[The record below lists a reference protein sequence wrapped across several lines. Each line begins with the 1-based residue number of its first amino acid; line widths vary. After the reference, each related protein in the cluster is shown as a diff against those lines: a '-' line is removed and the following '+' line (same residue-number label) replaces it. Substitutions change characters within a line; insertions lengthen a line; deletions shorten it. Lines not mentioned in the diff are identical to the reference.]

1 MADRGVGEERKV
13 VTILFADVIGST
25 ALGEQLD
32 PERLHALLGV
42 YFSAMAKIIES
53 WGGTVEKYI
62 GDAVMAVFGVPVVHE
77 DDAERALRAA
87 LEMRQRL
94 AELNADFERQHQ
106 VTLGVR
112 IGVNTG
118 EVLTPA
124 GPAPDTGFVAGD
136 PVNTAQR
143 IEAAAEP
150 GEILVGERT
159 FGATQ
164 RAFRFGDPRMLE
176 LKGKADAVRA
186 YGVLEELAEATPR
199 GMRGLAAPMIGRD
212 REHVTLTG
220 LLDETVESGKPRL
233 VVIYGLA
240 GIGKSRL
247 TNEFIASARAADSG
261 IRVLRGRCLSAGHDI
276 TYWALG
282 EILRG
287 ACEIGLDETSDV
299 VKDRLRSGVARI
311 LEPLGLPAED
321 AQMTTA
327 ALATTV
333 GIRLDDTPEAGA
345 GPASAEDLA
354 RAWPRFATAYAAAG
368 PAIWV
373 IEDLHWAGE
382 PAVEM
387 LAQIARRTDGPL
399 LIVATARPEFAD
411 QHPGFGPGGQDA
423 VAISLRPLTDNQ
435 SNDLVDRLLAVAELP
450 EALRTEIVAT
460 ARPEFA
466 DLHPGFGPGG
476 QDAVA
481 ISLRPLTDTQSNDL
495 VDRLLE
501 VAELPEALRTEIIA
515 KADGNPFF
523 VEEILQPL
531 IDEGALE
538 RDGERWRATQSIGE
552 VKIPDSV
559 QALLAARIDAL
570 QPEERRVLQ
579 EAAVVGRTFW
589 AAAVEGAVGSTGLGE
604 SLAGLERKG
613 LILVRPT
620 TTLAGQTEYLFKHAL
635 TRDVAYGTLPKARR
649 ARAHAAAAEWVAEL
663 ASDRSDEFAE
673 LIASHY
679 WAAIRGDGAD
689 LAWMD
694 DAEGREAV
702 RRRALAALLAAGRAA
717 RHRFAVDR
725 AVELHEQA
733 LELAT
738 SDGER
743 LDAFEQIARDHETAF
758 HGDAMLVASMSALEI
773 ARKDPSARDRVAV
786 LARHAAGMAAHRGGA
801 FVTEP
806 DFDAMQ
812 DLVREGLEA
821 ATDDRERA
829 WLLAADAAM
838 IRNRRRVVDE
848 ISEPMQP
855 RLDAAHEAERIA
867 ERLGDPNL
875 MTVIAD
881 TLSDLYLMEDDPEG
895 ALAALEPSLPML
907 ERIERPAARAQWYHS
922 LSMKLLW
929 LTGDPAR
936 AEKLS
941 TQAYE
946 LGRRLSAHD
955 QGHGTYSLMLT
966 SYWLGDWD
974 RVEAL
979 LAEHLTNPEL
989 GHGVRCIAVQS
1000 GPSLG
1005 SMVLAHRGDPGRAL
1019 DALRHS
1025 KAFEDRPGPVEGQ
1038 IAEALVTAGAKEE
1051 GEALA
1056 GDVLNRALGWRWHDA
1071 ARAMISALVDRGDW
1085 EQLEAL
1091 MRKVALLRHAD
1102 PQLNALADR
1111 ASGQALAAAGDM
1123 PGARESLSRAL
1134 AAFQSFPHVFEVART
1149 QEALALVSDEA
1160 DRERLL
1166 QEAIATYRT
1175 LGATPHRERAE
1186 GLRAHRPG

>member
-1 MADRGVGEERKV
+1 MADRGVGEERKI

-25 ALGEQLD
+25 GLGEQLD
-32 PERLHALLGV
+32 PERLRALLGV
-42 YFSAMAKIIES
+42 YFAAMAKIIES

-62 GDAVMAVFGVPVVHE
+62 GDAVMAVFGIPVVHE

-87 LEMRQRL
+87 LEMRERL
-94 AELNADFERQHQ
+94 GELNADFERQHQ

-118 EVLTPA
+118 EVFTPGGA
-124 GPAPDTGFVAGD
+124 APDTGFVAGD

-164 RAFRFGDPRMLE
+164 RAFRFGEPRMLE
-176 LKGKADAVRA
+176 LKGKADAVRV
-186 YGVLEELAEATPR
+186 YGLVEKLAEATPR
-199 GMRGLAAPMIGRD
+199 GMRGLSAPMIGRD

-220 LLDETVESGKPRL
+220 LLDETIESGKPRL

-247 TNEFIASARAADSG
+247 TNEFIASAQAASPE
-261 IRVLRGRCLSAGHDI
+261 IRVLRGRCLSAGHGI

-287 ACEIGLDETSDV
+287 ACQIGLDETREV
-299 VKDRLRSGVARI
+299 AREKLRTGVATI
-311 LEPLGLPAED
+311 LEPLGLPPED

-333 GIRLDDTPEAGA
+333 GIRLDDAPEEAA
-345 GPASAEDLA
+345 GPGSAEDLA

-368 PAIWV
+368 PAVWV
-373 IEDLHWAGE
+373 IEDLHWSGE

-423 VAISLRPLTDNQ
+423 VAISLRPLNDSQ

-450 EALRTEIVAT
+450 DGLRAEIV
-460 ARPEFA
+460 
-466 DLHPGFGPGG
+466 
-476 QDAVA
+476 
-481 ISLRPLTDTQSNDL
+481 
-495 VDRLLE
+495 
-501 VAELPEALRTEIIA
+501 A

-523 VEEILQPL
+523 VEEILQRL

-579 EAAVVGRTFW
+579 EAAVVGRSFW
-589 AAAVEGAVGSTGLGE
+589 AAAVEAVGGTDLE
-604 SLAGLERKG
+604 PSLAALERKG

-620 TTLAGQTEYLFKHAL
+620 TTLAGQTEFLFKHAL

-649 ARAHAAAAEWVAEL
+649 ARAHGAVADWIAEL

-689 LAWMD
+689 LAWID
-694 DAEGREAV
+694 DADGREAV

-738 SDGER
+738 DDAER
-743 LDAFEQIARDHETAF
+743 LDAFEQMARDHETAF

-812 DLVREGLEA
+812 ELIREGLEA
-821 ATDDRERA
+821 VTDERERA

-838 IRNRRRVVDE
+838 IRNRRRVVE
-848 ISEPMQP
+848 EVSEPMQP
-855 RLDAAHEAERIA
+855 RLDAAHEAGRIA

-875 MTVIAD
+875 MTVVAD
-881 TLSDLYLMEDDPEG
+881 TLSDLYLMEGDIEG
-895 ALAALEPSLPML
+895 ALAALEPSLPMI
-907 ERIERPAARAQWYHS
+907 EKIERPAARAQWYHS

-929 LTGDPAR
+929 LTGDSAR
-936 AEKLS
+936 A
-941 TQAYE
+941 
-946 LGRRLSAHD
+946 
-955 QGHGTYSLMLT
+955 GH
-966 SYWLGDWD
+966 
-974 RVEAL
+974 VA
-979 LAEHLTNPEL
+979 
-989 GHGVRCIAVQS
+989 
-1000 GPSLG
+1000 G
-1005 SMVLAHRGDPGRAL
+1005 S
-1019 DALRHS
+1019 S
-1025 KAFEDRPGPVEGQ
+1025 
-1038 IAEALVTAGAKEE
+1038 
-1051 GEALA
+1051 
-1056 GDVLNRALGWRWHDA
+1056 
-1071 ARAMISALVDRGDW
+1071 
-1085 EQLEAL
+1085 
-1091 MRKVALLRHAD
+1091 
-1102 PQLNALADR
+1102 
-1111 ASGQALAAAGDM
+1111 
-1123 PGARESLSRAL
+1123 
-1134 AAFQSFPHVFEVART
+1134 
-1149 QEALALVSDEA
+1149 
-1160 DRERLL
+1160 
-1166 QEAIATYRT
+1166 
-1175 LGATPHRERAE
+1175 
-1186 GLRAHRPG
+1186 

>member
-1 MADRGVGEERKV
+1 MADRSVGEERKV

-25 ALGEQLD
+25 GLGEQLD
-32 PERLHALLGV
+32 PERLRALLGV
-42 YFSAMAKIIES
+42 YFAAMASIIES

-124 GPAPDTGFVAGD
+124 GASPDTGFVAGD

-159 FGATQ
+159 FGAAQ
-164 RAFRFGDPRMLE
+164 RAFRFGEPRMLE
-176 LKGKADAVRA
+176 LKGKADAVRT
-186 YGVLEELAEATPR
+186 YGLVEELQEATPR
-199 GMRGLAAPMIGRD
+199 GMRGLTAPMIGRD

-220 LLDETVESGKPRL
+220 LLEETIESGKPRL

-247 TNEFIASARAADSG
+247 TNEFVSSARASDSG
-261 IRVLRGRCLSAGHDI
+261 IRVLRGRCLSTGHGI

-287 ACEIGLDETSDV
+287 ACEIGLDETSEV
-299 VKDRLRSGVARI
+299 VKERLLSGVARI
-311 LEPLGLPAED
+311 LEPLGLPPED
-321 AQMTTA
+321 AQMTIA

-333 GIRLDDTPEAGA
+333 GIRLDDTPEEAA
-345 GPASAEDLA
+345 GPASVEDLA

-423 VAISLRPLTDNQ
+423 VAISLRPLTDSQ

-450 EALRTEIVAT
+450 AALR
-460 ARPEFA
+460 
-466 DLHPGFGPGG
+466 
-476 QDAVA
+476 
-481 ISLRPLTDTQSNDL
+481 S
-495 VDRLLE
+495 
-501 VAELPEALRTEIIA
+501 EIIA

-523 VEEILQPL
+523 VEEILQRL

-538 RDGERWRATQSIGE
+538 RDGERWRATQTIGE

-570 QPEERRVLQ
+570 QAEERRVLQ
-579 EAAVVGRTFW
+579 EAAVVGRIFW
-589 AAAVEGAVGSTGLGE
+589 AAALEGAVGGTDLES
-604 SLAGLERKG
+604 SLAALERKG

-649 ARAHAAAAEWVAEL
+649 ARAHAAVADWIAKL
-663 ASDRSDEFAE
+663 VSDRTDEFAE
-673 LIASHY
+673 LIAYHY

-694 DAEGREAV
+694 DAEGRETL
-702 RRRALAALLAAGRAA
+702 RRRALDALLTAGRAA

-738 SDGER
+738 SDAER
-743 LDAFEQIARDHETAF
+743 LDALEQVSRDHETAF
-758 HGDAMLVASMSALEI
+758 HGDAMLDASMAALEI
-773 ARKDPSARDRVAV
+773 ARRDPAAGNRVAV

-801 FVTEP
+801 FVKEP
-806 DFDAMQ
+806 DFDVMQ
-812 DLVREGLEA
+812 GLIVEGLEA
-821 ATDDRERA
+821 GTDERERA

-855 RLDAAHEAERIA
+855 RLDAAHEAEQIA
-867 ERLGDPNL
+867 ERLNDPDL
-875 MTVIAD
+875 MVVVAD
-881 TLSDLYLMEDDPEG
+881 TLSDLYLMEDNPEG
-895 ALAALEPSLPML
+895 ALAALEPALPML
-907 ERIERPAARAQWYHS
+907 EKIERPASRAQWYHS

-936 AEKLS
+936 AEKLT

-955 QGHGTYSLMLT
+955 QGHGTYTLMLT

-974 RVEAL
+974 RVETL

-989 GHGVRCIAVQS
+989 GHGVRCVAVQS

-1005 SMVLAHRGDPGRAL
+1005 AMVIAHRGDPGRAL
-1019 DALRHS
+1019 DAARHS
-1025 KAFEDRPGPVEGQ
+1025 KAWEDRPGPVEGQ
-1038 IAEALVTAGAKEE
+1038 LAEALVTAGAREE

-1071 ARAMISALVDRGDW
+1071 ARAMIAALVERRAWD
-1085 EQLEAL
+1085 ELP
-1091 MRKVALLRHAD
+1091 ALLDRIAPIRHAD
-1102 PQLNALADR
+1102 PLLNAVAER
-1111 ASGQALAAAGDM
+1111 AMGQALAASGNRS
-1123 PGARESLSRAL
+1123 GAEESLTRAL
-1134 AAFQSFPHVFEVART
+1134 AAFQGFPHVFETART
-1149 QEALALVSDEA
+1149 QEALALVSDEP
-1160 DRERLL
+1160 DRKRLL
-1166 QEAIATYRT
+1166 GEAIATYRT
-1175 LGATPHRERAE
+1175 LGATPHLERAE
-1186 GLRAHRPG
+1186 AVLRAD

>member
-32 PERLHALLGV
+32 PERLRALLGV
-42 YFSAMAKIIES
+42 YFSAMASLIES

-62 GDAVMAVFGVPVVHE
+62 GDAVMAVFGIPVVHE

-87 LEMRQRL
+87 VEMRHRL
-94 AELNADFERQHQ
+94 DELNADFERQHQ

-118 EVLTPA
+118 EVIAPG
-124 GPAPDTGFVAGD
+124 GPAPDQGFVAGD

-143 IEAAAEP
+143 LEAAADP

-164 RAFRFGDPRMLE
+164 RAFRFGEPRMLE

-186 YGVLEELAEATPR
+186 HGLIEVLPEATPR
-199 GMRGLAAPMIGRD
+199 GMRGLSAPMIGRD
-212 REHVTLTG
+212 RELVTLTG
-220 LLDETVESGKPRL
+220 LLDETIESGKPRL

-247 TNEFIASARAADSG
+247 TNEFVSSARAVESRV
-261 IRVLRGRCLSAGHDI
+261 RVLRGRCLAAGHGI

-287 ACEIGLDETSDV
+287 ACEIGLDEPNEV
-299 VKDRLRSGVARI
+299 VRERLRTGVAEI
-311 LEPLGLPAED
+311 LGPLGLPPED
-321 AQMTTA
+321 AQMTIA

-333 GIRLDDTPEAGA
+333 GIRLDDTAETAA
-345 GPASAEDLA
+345 GPASVEDLA
-354 RAWPRFATAYAAAG
+354 RAWPRFATAYVAAG

-387 LAQIARRTDGPL
+387 LTQIARRTDGPL

-411 QHPGFGPGGQDA
+411 QHPA
-423 VAISLRPLTDNQ
+423 
-435 SNDLVDRLLAVAELP
+435 
-450 EALRTEIVAT
+450 
-460 ARPEFA
+460 
-466 DLHPGFGPGG
+466 FGPGG

-501 VAELPEALRTEIIA
+501 VAELPEPLRTEIIA

-523 VEEILQPL
+523 VEEILQRL

-538 RDGERWRATQSIGE
+538 REGDQWRATQTIGG

-570 QPEERRVLQ
+570 LPAERRVLQ
-579 EAAVVGRTFW
+579 EAAVVGRIFW
-589 AAAVEGAVGSTGLGE
+589 AAALEGAVGPTDLE
-604 SLAGLERKG
+604 SSLSALERKG

-649 ARAHAAAAEWVAEL
+649 ARAHAAVADWITDL
-663 ASDRSDEFAE
+663 ASDRTEEFAE
-673 LIASHY
+673 LVAYHY
-679 WAAIRGDGAD
+679 WTGIRGDGAD

-694 DAEGREAV
+694 DADGREAL
-702 RRRALAALLAAGRAA
+702 RRRTLAALLAAGRAA

-725 AVELHEQA
+725 AVELHEQV

-738 SDGER
+738 GDAER
-743 LDAFEQIARDHETAF
+743 LDALEQIGRDHETAF
-758 HGDAMLVASMSALEI
+758 HGDAMMVAFMAALDI
-773 ARKDPSARDRVAV
+773 ARKDPTARARVAV

-801 FVTEP
+801 FVHEP
-806 DFDAMQ
+806 DFDVIQ
-812 DLVREGLEA
+812 GLIREGLAA
-821 ATDDRERA
+821 ATDERERA
-829 WLLAADAAM
+829 WLLAADGAM
-838 IRNRRRVVDE
+838 IRNLRRMADE
-848 ISEPMQP
+848 VSEPMQP
-855 RLDAAHEAERIA
+855 RLDAVGEAGRIA

-875 MTVIAD
+875 MTLAAD
-881 TLSDLYLMEDDPEG
+881 TLSDLYVMEDDPQR

-907 ERIERPAARAQWYHS
+907 EKIERPASRAQWNHS
-922 LSMKLLW
+922 LSLKLLS

-936 AEKLS
+936 AQDLA

-955 QGHGTYSLMLT
+955 RGHGTYGLMQT
-966 SYWLGDWD
+966 SYWLGNWD
-974 RVEAL
+974 RVETL
-979 LAEHLTNPEL
+979 LTEHLTNPEL
-989 GHGVRCIAVQS
+989 DAGVRCISVQS
-1000 GPSLG
+1000 GPSVG
-1005 SMVLAHRGDPGRAL
+1005 AMVIAHRGDAQGAL
-1019 DALRHS
+1019 AAARHS

-1038 IAEALVTAGAKEE
+1038 LAEALVAAGALEE

-1056 GDVLNRALGWRWHDA
+1056 RGVLERALSWRWHDA
-1071 ARAMISALVDRGDW
+1071 ARAMIAALVQRGAWD
-1085 EQLEAL
+1085 EIPAF
-1091 MRKVALLRHAD
+1091 MGTIAAIRHAD
-1102 PQLNALADR
+1102 PLLNALAER
-1111 ASGQALAAAGDM
+1111 ATGQALAARGDRS
-1123 PGARESLSRAL
+1123 GARESLAL
-1134 AAFQSFPHVFEVART
+1134 ALADFLRFPHVFEAART
-1149 QEALALVSDEA
+1149 QEALAGVSSGAERAALLEA
-1160 DRERLL
+1160 
-1166 QEAIATYRT
+1166 AVATYRS
-1175 LGATPHRERAE
+1175 LGAAPHLARAE
-1186 GLRAHRPG
+1186 AVPGGN

>member
-1 MADRGVGEERKV
+1 MADRGVGDERKV

-32 PERLHALLGV
+32 PERLRALLGV
-42 YFSAMAKIIES
+42 YFTAMASIIES

-62 GDAVMAVFGVPVVHE
+62 GDAVMAVFGIPVIHE

-94 AELNADFERQHQ
+94 GELNADFERQHR

-118 EVLTPA
+118 EVIAPG
-124 GPAPDTGFVAGD
+124 GPTPDTGFVAGD
-136 PVNTAQR
+136 AVNTAQR
-143 IEAAAEP
+143 LEAAADP

-159 FGATQ
+159 FGSAH
-164 RAFRFGDPRMLE
+164 RAFRFGEPRMLE
-176 LKGKADAVRA
+176 LKGKADAVPA
-186 YGVLEELAEATPR
+186 YGLIEELPEATPR
-199 GMRGLAAPMIGRD
+199 GMRDLTAPMIGRD
-212 REHVTLTG
+212 REQVTLAG
-220 LLDETVESGKPRL
+220 LLDETIETGKPRL

-247 TNEFIASARAADSG
+247 TNEFVASARASNAQ
-261 IRVLRGRCLSAGHDI
+261 IRVLRGRCLSAGHGL

-299 VKDRLRSGVARI
+299 VKERLLSGVAAI
-311 LEPLGLPAED
+311 LEPLALAPED

-333 GIRLDDTPEAGA
+333 GIRLDDTPEEAA
-345 GPASAEDLA
+345 GPASVEDLA
-354 RAWPRFATAYAAAG
+354 RAWPRFATAYAATG

-373 IEDLHWAGE
+373 IEDLHWASE

-387 LAQIARRTDGPL
+387 LSQIARRTDGPL

-435 SNDLVDRLLAVAELP
+435 S
-450 EALRTEIVAT
+450 
-460 ARPEFA
+460 
-466 DLHPGFGPGG
+466 
-476 QDAVA
+476 
-481 ISLRPLTDTQSNDL
+481 SDL

-501 VAELPEALRTEIIA
+501 VAELPEALRTEIVA

-523 VEEILQPL
+523 VEEILQRL

-538 RDGERWRATQSIGE
+538 RDGERWRATGSIGE

-589 AAAVEGAVGSTGLGE
+589 AAALEGAVGATGLDA
-604 SLAGLERKG
+604 SLGGLERKG

-649 ARAHAAAAEWVAEL
+649 AHAHAAVAEWIEEL
-663 ASDRSDEFAE
+663 ASDRTDEFAD
-673 LIASHY
+673 LVAYHY
-679 WAAIRGDGAD
+679 WAAILGDGAD

-694 DAEGREAV
+694 DPEGREAL
-702 RRRALAALLAAGRAA
+702 RRRAFAALLVAGRAA
-717 RHRFAVDR
+717 RHRFAVDF
-725 AVELHEQA
+725 AVELHQNA
-733 LELAT
+733 LKLAT
-738 SDGER
+738 SDPER
-743 LDAFEQIARDHETAF
+743 LDALDQIARDHETAF
-758 HGDAMLVASMSALEI
+758 HGDEMLEASMSALEV
-773 ARKDPSARDRVAV
+773 ARKDPAARNRVAV
-786 LARHAAGMAAHRGGA
+786 LARHAAGMVAHRGGA
-801 FVTEP
+801 FVNEP
-806 DFDAMQ
+806 DSDAIQ
-812 DLVREGLEA
+812 ALIREGLEA
-821 ATDDRERA
+821 ATDERERA
-829 WLLAADAAM
+829 WLLVADAAL
-838 IRNRRRVVDE
+838 IRNQRRYVNEVA
-848 ISEPMQP
+848 EPIEP
-855 RLDAAHEAERIA
+855 RLAAVHEAERIA

-875 MTVIAD
+875 MTVVAD
-881 TLSDLYLMEDDPEG
+881 TISDLYLMEGDAKR
-895 ALAALEPSLPML
+895 ALAALEPSLPMIQK
-907 ERIERPAARAQWYHS
+907 IERPASRAQWYHS
-922 LSMKLLW
+922 LSDKLLW

-936 AEKLS
+936 AQKLS

-946 LGRRLSAHD
+946 LGQRLSAHD

-989 GHGVRCIAVQS
+989 QHAVRCVAVQA

-1005 SMVLAHRGDPGRAL
+1005 SMVVAHRGDPERAL
-1019 DALRHS
+1019 DAARHS
-1025 KAFEDRPGPVEGQ
+1025 EAWEERPGPVEGQ
-1038 IAEALVTAGAKEE
+1038 LAEALVAAGALDE
-1051 GEALA
+1051 GRALA
-1056 GDVLNRALGWRWHDA
+1056 EDVLNRALSWRWHDA
-1071 ARAMISALVDRGDW
+1071 ARALIAALVERGAWD
-1085 EQLEAL
+1085 ELPAL
-1091 MRKVALLRHAD
+1091 MATIAPIRGAD
-1102 PQLNALADR
+1102 PLLNALAER
-1111 ASGQALAAAGDM
+1111 AEGQALAARGDTS
-1123 PGARESLSRAL
+1123 GARQALSRAL
-1134 AAFQSFPHVFEVART
+1134 SAFQGFPHVFEAART
-1149 QEALALVSDEA
+1149 QEALAQVSETPE
-1160 DRERLL
+1160 RERLL
-1166 QEAIATYRT
+1166 QEAVATYRS
-1175 LGATPHRERAE
+1175 LGAAPHVERAE
-1186 GLRAHRPG
+1186 GLLQGLTTHR

>member
-1 MADRGVGEERKV
+1 MADTGVGEERKV

-25 ALGEQLD
+25 GLGEQLD
-32 PERLHALLGV
+32 PERLRALLGV
-42 YFSAMAKIIES
+42 YFAAMAKIIES
-53 WGGTVEKYI
+53 WGGSVEKFI

-87 LEMRQRL
+87 LEMRHRL

-118 EVLTPA
+118 EVITPA
-124 GPAPDTGFVAGD
+124 GATPDTGFVAGD

-164 RAFRFGDPRMLE
+164 RAFRFTEPRMLE
-176 LKGKADAVRA
+176 LKGKADAVPA
-186 YGVLEELAEATPR
+186 YGLIEELQEATPR
-199 GMRGLAAPMIGRD
+199 GMRGLTAPMIGRD
-212 REHVTLTG
+212 REQVTLTG
-220 LLDETVESGKPRL
+220 LLEETIESGKPRL

-247 TNEFIASARAADSG
+247 TNEFVSSAAGADPA
-261 IRVLRGRCLSAGHDI
+261 IRVLRGRNLSAGQGL

-287 ACEIGLDETSDV
+287 ACGIGLDETSDV
-299 VKDRLRSGVARI
+299 VKERVLNGVASI
-311 LEPLGLPAED
+311 LEPLGLPPED

-333 GIRLDDTPEAGA
+333 GIRLDDTPEGA
-345 GPASAEDLA
+345 AAPASIEDLA

-373 IEDLHWAGE
+373 IEDLHWASE

-387 LAQIARRTDGPL
+387 LTQIARRTEGPL
-399 LIVATARPEFAD
+399 LIVATARPEFAEG
-411 QHPGFGPGGQDA
+411 HLGFGPGGQDA

-450 EALRTEIVAT
+450 EALRTEIVA
-460 ARPEFA
+460 
-466 DLHPGFGPGG
+466 
-476 QDAVA
+476 
-481 ISLRPLTDTQSNDL
+481 
-495 VDRLLE
+495 
-501 VAELPEALRTEIIA
+501 

-523 VEEILQPL
+523 VEEILQRL

-538 RDGERWRATQSIGE
+538 RDGERWRTTGSIGE

-559 QALLAARIDAL
+559 QSLLAARIDAL

-589 AAAVEGAVGSTGLGE
+589 TAALEGAVGTAGLGS
-604 SLAGLERKG
+604 SLTGLERKG

-649 ARAHAAAAEWVAEL
+649 ARAHAAVAEWIEAL
-663 ASDRSDEFAE
+663 ASDRTDEFAD
-673 LIASHY
+673 LVAYHY
-679 WAAIRGDGAD
+679 RAAISGDGAD

-694 DAEGREAV
+694 DPEGREAL
-702 RRRALAALLAAGRAA
+702 RRRAFNALLVAGRAA
-717 RHRFAVDR
+717 RHRFAIDS
-725 AVELHEQA
+725 AVELHENA
-733 LELAT
+733 LKLAT
-738 SDGER
+738 SDPER
-743 LDAFEQIARDHETAF
+743 LDALEQIARDQETGF
-758 HGDAMLVASMSALEI
+758 HGDEMLEASMAALEI
-773 ARKDPSARDRVAV
+773 ARKDPATRNRVAV

-801 FVTEP
+801 FVKEP
-806 DFDAMQ
+806 EWDVMQ
-812 DLVREGLEA
+812 GLIREGLEA

-829 WLLAADAAM
+829 WLLTADAAL
-838 IRNRRRVVDE
+838 IRNRRRLVEEVA
-848 ISEPMQP
+848 EPMQP
-855 RLDAAHEAERIA
+855 RLEAAQQAQQIA

-875 MTVIAD
+875 MTVVAD
-881 TLSDLYLMEDDPEG
+881 TLSDLYLMEGDAQP
-895 ALAALEPSLPML
+895 ALAALEPSLSMI
-907 ERIERPAARAQWYHS
+907 EKIERPAARAQWYHS

-929 LTGDPAR
+929 LTGDPVR
-936 AEKLS
+936 AEVLS

-946 LGRRLSAHD
+946 IGRRLSAHD

-989 GHGVRCIAVQS
+989 EHGVRCIAVQS

-1005 SMVLAHRGDPGRAL
+1005 SMVLAHRGDSERAV
-1019 DALRHS
+1019 AAARRS
-1025 KAFEDRPGPVEGQ
+1025 QAFEDRPGPVEGQ
-1038 IAEALVTAGAKEE
+1038 IAEALVAAGAVDEGEAMARDVLDKALSWRWHEATRAMITALVARGAWDELRALLARIAPIQGPDPMLNAYAERAE

-1056 GDVLNRALGWRWHDA
+1056 ASGDTSG
-1071 ARAMISALVDRGDW
+1071 ARASM
-1085 EQLEAL
+1085 Q
-1091 MRKVALLRHAD
+1091 
-1102 PQLNALADR
+1102 
-1111 ASGQALAAAGDM
+1111 
-1123 PGARESLSRAL
+1123 RAL
-1134 AAFQSFPHVFEVART
+1134 AAFASFPHVFEAART
-1149 QEALALVSDEA
+1149 QEALAVVSDEPE
-1160 DRERLL
+1160 RNRLL
-1166 QEAIATYRT
+1166 EAAIATYRS
-1175 LGATPHRERAE
+1175 LRASPHLARAE
-1186 GLRAHRPG
+1186 ALLRTA

>member
-1 MADRGVGEERKV
+1 MADTGVGEERKV

-25 ALGEQLD
+25 GLGEQLD
-32 PERLHALLGV
+32 PERLRALLGV
-42 YFSAMAKIIES
+42 YFAAMASIIES

-124 GPAPDTGFVAGD
+124 GTAPDTGFVAGD

-164 RAFRFGDPRMLE
+164 RAFRFGEPRMLE
-176 LKGKADAVRA
+176 LKGKANAVRA
-186 YGVLEELAEATPR
+186 YGLLDELQEAAPR
-199 GMRGLAAPMIGRD
+199 GMRGLTAPMIGRD
-212 REHVTLTG
+212 REHLTLTG
-220 LLDETVESGKPRL
+220 LLEETMESGRPRL

-247 TNEFIASARAADSG
+247 TTEFISSARAADSA
-261 IRVLRGRCLSAGHDI
+261 IRVLRGRCPSAGHSL

-287 ACEIGLDETSDV
+287 ACDIGLDETSDV
-299 VKDRLRSGVARI
+299 VKDRLLSGVVGI
-311 LEPLGLPAED
+311 LEPLGLSPED

-333 GIRLDDTPEAGA
+333 GIRLDDTPEVAA
-345 GPASAEDLA
+345 GPASIEDLA

-373 IEDLHWAGE
+373 IEDLHWASE

-387 LAQIARRTDGPL
+387 LTQIARRTDGPL

-411 QHPGFGPGGQDA
+411 RHPGFGPGGQDA

-450 EALRTEIVAT
+450 EALRTEIVA
-460 ARPEFA
+460 
-466 DLHPGFGPGG
+466 
-476 QDAVA
+476 
-481 ISLRPLTDTQSNDL
+481 
-495 VDRLLE
+495 
-501 VAELPEALRTEIIA
+501 

-523 VEEILQPL
+523 VEEILQRL

-538 RDGERWRATQSIGE
+538 RDGERWRATRSIGE

-559 QALLAARIDAL
+559 QSLLAARIDAL

-589 AAAVEGAVGSTGLGE
+589 AAALEGAGGSA
-604 SLAGLERKG
+604 SLASSLEGLERRG

-649 ARAHAAAAEWVAEL
+649 ARAHAAVAEWIEAL
-663 ASDRSDEFAE
+663 AGDRTDEFAD
-673 LIASHY
+673 LVAYHY
-679 WAAIRGDGAD
+679 WAAVLGDGAD

-694 DAEGREAV
+694 DADGREAL
-702 RRRALAALLAAGRAA
+702 RRRTVAALLVAGRAA

-738 SDGER
+738 SDAER
-743 LDAFEQIARDHETAF
+743 LDGLEQLARDHEMAF
-758 HGDAMLVASMSALEI
+758 HGDAMLEASMSALEI
-773 ARKDPSARDRVAV
+773 ARKDPAARDRIAV

-801 FVTEP
+801 FVKEP
-806 DFDAMQ
+806 DFDVIQ
-812 DLVREGLEA
+812 GLISEGLEA
-821 ATDDRERA
+821 ATDDRDRA
-829 WLLAADAAM
+829 WLLVANAAM
-838 IRNRRRVVDE
+838 IRNWRWVVVDV
-848 ISEPMQP
+848 SEPIQP

-867 ERLGDPNL
+867 EELGDPNL
-875 MTVIAD
+875 MTVVAD
-881 TLSDLYLMEDDPEG
+881 TISDLYLMEGDAER
-895 ALAALEPSLPML
+895 ALAALEPALPMI

-936 AEKLS
+936 AEKLA
-941 TQAYE
+941 TRAHE

-955 QGHGTYSLMLT
+955 QGHGTYTLMLT

-979 LAEHLTNPEL
+979 LAEHLINPEL

-1005 SMVLAHRGDPGRAL
+1005 AMVVAHRGDPERAL
-1019 DALRHS
+1019 DAARHS
-1025 KAFEDRPGPVEGQ
+1025 KAWEDRPGPVEGQ
-1038 IAEALVTAGAKEE
+1038 LAEALVTAGALQE
-1051 GEALA
+1051 GQALA
-1056 GDVLNRALGWRWHDA
+1056 GDVLDRALSWRWHDA
-1071 ARAMISALVDRGDW
+1071 ARALIAALVEREAWD
-1085 EQLEAL
+1085 EVPAL
-1091 MRKVALLRHAD
+1091 MDRIAPIRGAD
-1102 PQLNALADR
+1102 PLLNALAER
-1111 ASGQALAAAGDM
+1111 AEGQALAAGRDRS
-1123 PGARESLSRAL
+1123 GAKDSLSRAL
-1134 AAFQSFPHVFEVART
+1134 ASFQGFPHVFEAART
-1149 QEALALVSDEA
+1149 QEALALVSDEPE
-1160 DRERLL
+1160 RNRLL
-1166 QEAIATYRT
+1166 ENAIATYRL
-1175 LGATPHRERAE
+1175 LGAAPHVARAE
-1186 GLRAHRPG
+1186 ALLRTN

>member
-1 MADRGVGEERKV
+1 MADRSVGEERKV

-32 PERLHALLGV
+32 PERLRALLGV
-42 YFSAMAKIIES
+42 YFAAMASIIES

-62 GDAVMAVFGVPVVHE
+62 GDAVMAVFGIPVIHE

-94 AELNADFERQHQ
+94 EELNADFARQHQ

-118 EVLTPA
+118 EVMAPG
-124 GPAPDTGFVAGD
+124 GPAPDQGFVAGD

-143 IEAAAEP
+143 LEAAADP

-159 FGATQ
+159 FNATQ
-164 RAFRFGDPRMLE
+164 RAFRFGEPKMLE

-186 YGVLEELAEATPR
+186 HGLMEAMPEATPR
-199 GMRGLAAPMIGRD
+199 GMRGLSAPMIGRD

-220 LLDETVESGKPRL
+220 LLDETIESGKPRL

-247 TNEFIASARAADSG
+247 TNEFISSARASSSE
-261 IRVLRGRCLSAGHDI
+261 IRVLRGRCLAAGHGI

-287 ACEIGLDETSDV
+287 ACQIGLDEPSEV
-299 VKDRLRSGVARI
+299 AREKLRTGVAEI
-311 LEPLGLPAED
+311 LEPLGLPPED
-321 AQMTTA
+321 AQMTIA

-333 GIRLDDTPEAGA
+333 GIRLDDTPGEAGP
-345 GPASAEDLA
+345 GSAEDLA

-387 LAQIARRTDGPL
+387 LAQITRRTDGPL

-411 QHPGFGPGGQDA
+411 QHPGFGPAGQEA
-423 VAISLRPLTDNQ
+423 VSISLRPLTDNQ
-435 SNDLVDRLLAVAELP
+435 SNDLVDRLL
-450 EALRTEIVAT
+450 
-460 ARPEFA
+460 
-466 DLHPGFGPGG
+466 
-476 QDAVA
+476 
-481 ISLRPLTDTQSNDL
+481 
-495 VDRLLE
+495 E
-501 VAELPEALRTEIIA
+501 VALLPEALRTEIIG

-523 VEEILQPL
+523 VEEILQRL

-589 AAAVEGAVGSTGLGE
+589 AAAVEGAVGATDLE
-604 SLAGLERKG
+604 SSLSSLERRG

-635 TRDVAYGTLPKARR
+635 TRDVAYATLPKARR
-649 ARAHAAAAEWVAEL
+649 ARAHAAVAEWIAEL
-663 ASDRSDEFAE
+663 ASDRTDEFAE
-673 LIASHY
+673 LIASHH

-694 DAEGREAV
+694 DADGQEAA

-717 RHRFAVDR
+717 RHRFAIDR

-733 LELAT
+733 LELGT
-738 SDGER
+738 SDPER
-743 LDAFEQIARDHETAF
+743 LDALEQIGRDHETAF
-758 HGDAMLVASMSALEI
+758 HGDAMFVAFMAALDI
-773 ARKDPSARDRVAV
+773 ARKDPTARDRVV
-786 LARHAAGMAAHRGGA
+786 FLARHAAAMAAHRGGA
-801 FVTEP
+801 FIKEP
-806 DFDAMQ
+806 DVDVVEG
-812 DLVREGLEA
+812 LIREGLAA
-821 ATDDRERA
+821 ATDERERA
-829 WLLAADAAM
+829 WLLAANAAM
-838 IRNRRRVVDE
+838 IRNLRRVVDDVR
-848 ISEPMQP
+848 EPMQP
-855 RLDAAHEAERIA
+855 RLDAAQEAARIA

-875 MTVIAD
+875 MTEVAD
-881 TLSDLYLMEDDPEG
+881 TLSELYLMEDDPKR
-895 ALAALEPSLPML
+895 ALAALEPALPML
-907 ERIERPAARAQWYHS
+907 EKIERPASRAQSYHS
-922 LSMKLLW
+922 LSVKLLW

-936 AEKLS
+936 AEGLA

-966 SYWLGDWD
+966 SYWLGNWD
-974 RVEAL
+974 RVEEL
-979 LAEHLTNPEL
+979 LAEHLANPEL
-989 GHGVRCIAVQS
+989 EHGVRCAAVQS
-1000 GPSLG
+1000 GPALG
-1005 SMVLAHRGDPGRAL
+1005 AMVIAHRGDPERAL
-1019 DALRHS
+1019 ATARHS
-1025 KAFEDRPGPVEGQ
+1025 TAWEDRPGPVEGQ
-1038 IAEALVTAGAKEE
+1038 LAEALVTAGALEE

-1056 GDVLNRALGWRWHDA
+1056 GDVLNRAVGWRWHDG
-1071 ARAMISALVDRGDW
+1071 ARAMIAAFVQRGAWD
-1085 EQLEAL
+1085 ELPAL
-1091 MRKVALLRHAD
+1091 MEKVRPIRHAD
-1102 PQLNALADR
+1102 PLLNALAER
-1111 ASGQALAAAGDM
+1111 ASGQALAARGDM
-1123 PGARESLSRAL
+1123 PGAHASLSRAL
-1134 AAFQSFPHVFEVART
+1134 AAFQGFPHVFEAART

-1160 DRERLL
+1160 GRKRLL
-1166 QEAIATYRT
+1166 QEAIATYRS
-1175 LGATPHRERAE
+1175 LGASPHLRRAE
-1186 GLRAHRPG
+1186 ALHTE

>member
-1 MADRGVGEERKV
+1 MPETGVGEERKV

-32 PERLHALLGV
+32 PERLRALLGV
-42 YFSAMAKIIES
+42 YFAAMAKIIES

-62 GDAVMAVFGVPVVHE
+62 GDAVMAAFGIPVVHE

-94 AELNADFERQHQ
+94 EELNGDFERQHQ

-112 IGVNTG
+112 MGVNTG
-118 EVLTPA
+118 EVMAPS
-124 GPAPDTGFVAGD
+124 GPAPDQGFVAGD

-143 IEAAAEP
+143 LEAAADA

-159 FGATQ
+159 FAAAR
-164 RAFRFGDPRMLE
+164 RAFRFAEPRMLE

-186 YGVLEELAEATPR
+186 YGLVEELVEATPR

-212 REHVTLTG
+212 REQVTLRG
-220 LLDETVESGKPRL
+220 LLEETIEGGKPRL

-247 TNEFIASARAADSG
+247 TNEFISSARAADSG
-261 IRVLRGRCLSAGHDI
+261 IRILRGRCLSAGHGL

-287 ACEIGLDETSDV
+287 ACQIGLEDTSEV
-299 VKDRLRSGVARI
+299 VKERLLSAVATI
-311 LEPLGLPAED
+311 LEPLGLPPED

-333 GIRLDDTPEAGA
+333 GIRLDDTPEESA
-345 GPASAEDLA
+345 GPASIEDLA

-373 IEDLHWAGE
+373 IEDLHWASE

-387 LAQIARRTDGPL
+387 LGQIARRTDGPL
-399 LIVATARPEFAD
+399 LILATARPEFAD
-411 QHPGFGPGGQDA
+411 EHPGFGPGGQDA
-423 VAISLRPLTDNQ
+423 VAISLRPLTDSQ
-435 SNDLVDRLLAVAELP
+435 SNDLVDQLLAVAELP
-450 EALRTEIVAT
+450 DALRTEIV
-460 ARPEFA
+460 
-466 DLHPGFGPGG
+466 
-476 QDAVA
+476 
-481 ISLRPLTDTQSNDL
+481 
-495 VDRLLE
+495 
-501 VAELPEALRTEIIA
+501 A

-523 VEEILQPL
+523 VEEILQRL

-538 RDGERWRATQSIGE
+538 RDGERWRATRSIGE

-559 QALLAARIDAL
+559 QSLLAARIDAL

-579 EAAVVGRTFW
+579 EAAVVGRVFW
-589 AAAVEGAVGSTGLGE
+589 GAAVEGAVDGDLGL

-635 TRDVAYGTLPKARR
+635 TRDVAYASLPKARR
-649 ARAHAAAAEWVAEL
+649 ARAHAAVAAWIAEL
-663 ASDRSDEFAE
+663 VGDRSDEFAD
-673 LIASHY
+673 LIAYHY

-694 DAEGREAV
+694 DPDGREGL

-717 RHRFAVDR
+717 RHRFAVGV

-733 LELAT
+733 LTLAT
-738 SDGER
+738 SDPER
-743 LDAFEQIARDHETAF
+743 LDALEQIARDHESAF
-758 HGDAMLVASMSALEI
+758 HGDAALVAFQAALNI
-773 ARKDPSARDRVAV
+773 ARRDPSTRDRVAS

-806 DFDAMQ
+806 DYDVIRG
-812 DLVREGLEA
+812 LVSEGLAA
-821 ATDDRERA
+821 ATDERERA
-829 WLLAADAAM
+829 WLLAADGAL
-838 IRNRRRVVDE
+838 IRNRRMVNADP
-848 ISEPMQP
+848 EPMQP
-855 RLDAAHEAERIA
+855 RLDAVQEAGRIA

-875 MTVIAD
+875 MTLVAD
-881 TLSDLYLMEDDPEG
+881 TLSDLYLMEDDPKR
-895 ALAALEPSLPML
+895 ALDFLEPSLPML
-907 ERIERPAARAQWYHS
+907 EKIERPAARAQWNHS
-922 LSMKLLW
+922 MSLKLLQ
-929 LTGDPAR
+929 LTGDPVR
-936 AEKLS
+936 AQDLA

-946 LGRRLSAHD
+946 LGQRLSPHD
-955 QGHGTYSLMLT
+955 QGHGSFGLMLT

-979 LAEHLTNPEL
+979 LAEHLANPEL
-989 GHGVRCIAVQS
+989 DAGVRCIAVQS

-1005 SMVLAHRGDPGRAL
+1005 AMMLAHRGDPERAL
-1019 DALRHS
+1019 AVARHS
-1025 KAFEDRPGPVEGQ
+1025 HTWGHSLGPVEGQ
-1038 IAEALVTAGAKEE
+1038 LAEALVTAGA
-1051 GEALA
+1051 LA
-1056 GDVLNRALGWRWHDA
+1056 
-1071 ARAMISALVDRGDW
+1071 
-1085 EQLEAL
+1085 E
-1091 MRKVALLRHAD
+1091 
-1102 PQLNALADR
+1102 
-1111 ASGQALAAAGDM
+1111 GQALAGEVLSRAMAWRRHEATRAMIAAHVQQQEWEQLDSLLGQIAAMREADPLLDALAERAHGQAQAAAGDE
-1123 PGARESLSRAL
+1123 PGARASLSSAV
-1134 AAFQSFPHVFEVART
+1134 AAFQRFPNVFELARA

-1160 DRERLL
+1160 ARESLL
-1166 QEAIATYRT
+1166 REAIATYRI
-1175 LGATPHRERAE
+1175 LGAAPHLARAQE
-1186 GLRAHRPG
+1186 LLGTG

>member
-186 YGVLEELAEATPR
+186 YGLLEELAEATPR

-247 TNEFIASARAADSG
+247 TNEFIASARATDSG
-261 IRVLRGRCLSAGHDI
+261 IRVLRGRCLSAGHGI

-299 VKDRLRSGVARI
+299 VKDRLRRAVARI

-333 GIRLDDTPEAGA
+333 GIRLDDTPEAAG

-373 IEDLHWAGE
+373 VEDLHWAGE

-423 VAISLRPLTDNQ
+423 VAISLRPLTDSQ

-450 EALRTEIVAT
+450 EALRTEIVA
-460 ARPEFA
+460 
-466 DLHPGFGPGG
+466 
-476 QDAVA
+476 
-481 ISLRPLTDTQSNDL
+481 
-495 VDRLLE
+495 
-501 VAELPEALRTEIIA
+501 

-523 VEEILQPL
+523 VEEILQRL

-589 AAAVEGAVGSTGLGE
+589 AAAVEGAVGATGLGE

-738 SDGER
+738 SDPER

-821 ATDDRERA
+821 ATDNRERA

-1005 SMVLAHRGDPGRAL
+1005 SMVLAHRGDPARAL
-1019 DALRHS
+1019 DAARHS

-1038 IAEALVTAGAKEE
+1038 IAEALVTAGAREE

-1071 ARAMISALVDRGDW
+1071 ARAMIAALVERGAW
-1085 EQLEAL
+1085 EELQAL
-1091 MRKVALLRHAD
+1091 IQKVALLRHAD

>member
-1 MADRGVGEERKV
+1 MADTGVGEERKV

-25 ALGEQLD
+25 GLGEQLD
-32 PERLHALLGV
+32 PERLRALLGV
-42 YFSAMAKIIES
+42 YFAAMAKIIES
-53 WGGTVEKYI
+53 WGGTVQKYI
-62 GDAVMAVFGVPVVHE
+62 GDAVMAVFGIPVVHE

-94 AELNADFERQHQ
+94 GELNADFERQHQ

-118 EVLTPA
+118 EVFTPG
-124 GPAPDTGFVAGD
+124 GPTPETGFVAGD

-143 IEAAAEP
+143 IEAAADP

-164 RAFRFGDPRMLE
+164 RAFRFGDPKMLE
-176 LKGKADAVRA
+176 LKGKADAVRV
-186 YGVLEELAEATPR
+186 YGLVEELADATPR
-199 GMRGLAAPMIGRD
+199 GMRGLSAPMIGRD

-220 LLDETVESGKPRL
+220 LLDETIESGKPRL

-240 GIGKSRL
+240 GVGKSRL
-247 TNEFIASARAADSG
+247 TNEFIASAQAVDSE

-287 ACEIGLDETSDV
+287 ACQIGLDEPSEV
-299 VKDRLRSGVARI
+299 AREKLRTGVAQI
-311 LEPLGLPAED
+311 LEPLGLPPED
-321 AQMTTA
+321 EQMTTA

-333 GIRLDDTPEAGA
+333 GIRLYDTPEAAA

-368 PAIWV
+368 PAIWL

-382 PAVEM
+382 AAVEM

-423 VAISLRPLTDNQ
+423 VAISLRPLNENQ
-435 SNDLVDRLLAVAELP
+435 SNELVDRLLAVAELP
-450 EALRTEIVAT
+450 DALRSEIV
-460 ARPEFA
+460 
-466 DLHPGFGPGG
+466 
-476 QDAVA
+476 
-481 ISLRPLTDTQSNDL
+481 
-495 VDRLLE
+495 
-501 VAELPEALRTEIIA
+501 A

-523 VEEILQPL
+523 VEEILQRL

-552 VKIPDSV
+552 VRIPDSV

-589 AAAVEGAVGSTGLGE
+589 AAALEGAVGGTDLVP
-604 SLAGLERKG
+604 SLAALERKG
-613 LILVRPT
+613 LIQVRPT
-620 TTLAGQTEYLFKHAL
+620 TTLAGQTEFLFKHAL

-694 DAEGREAV
+694 DADGREAV
-702 RRRALAALLAAGRAA
+702 RRRALAALMAAGRAA

-773 ARKDPSARDRVAV
+773 ARKDPAARDRVAV

-801 FVTEP
+801 FITEP
-806 DFDAMQ
+806 DFDDMQ
-812 DLVREGLEA
+812 ELIREGLDA
-821 ATDDRERA
+821 ATDEHERA

-875 MTVIAD
+875 MTVVAD

-895 ALAALEPSLPML
+895 ALAALEPSLPMI
-907 ERIERPAARAQWYHS
+907 EKIERPAARAQWYHS

-936 AEKLS
+936 AQKLS
-941 TQAYE
+941 TPAYE

-979 LAEHLTNPEL
+979 LAEHLVNPEL

-1038 IAEALVTAGAKEE
+1038 IAEALVTAGAREE

-1056 GDVLNRALGWRWHDA
+1056 GDVLSRALGWRWHDA
-1071 ARAMISALVDRGDW
+1071 ARALIAALVGRGAWDELAALIDRIAPIR
-1085 EQLEAL
+1085 Q
-1091 MRKVALLRHAD
+1091 AD
-1102 PQLNALADR
+1102 PLLDALAER
-1111 ASGQALAAAGDM
+1111 AAGQALAAAGDM

-1134 AAFQSFPHVFEVART
+1134 AAFQGFPHVFEAART
-1149 QEALALVSDEA
+1149 QEALALVSDEPE
-1160 DRERLL
+1160 RERLL
-1166 QEAIATYRT
+1166 QEAIATYRS
-1175 LGATPHRERAE
+1175 LGASPHLERAE
-1186 GLRAHRPG
+1186 ALLHTE

>member
-1 MADRGVGEERKV
+1 MADRGVGEERKI

-25 ALGEQLD
+25 GLGEQLD
-32 PERLHALLGV
+32 PERLRALLGV
-42 YFSAMAKIIES
+42 YFAAMAKIIES

-62 GDAVMAVFGVPVVHE
+62 GDAVMAVFGIPVVHE

-87 LEMRQRL
+87 LEMRERL
-94 AELNADFERQHQ
+94 GELNADFERQHQ

-118 EVLTPA
+118 EVFTPGGA
-124 GPAPDTGFVAGD
+124 APDTGFVAGD

-164 RAFRFGDPRMLE
+164 RAFRFGEPRMLE
-176 LKGKADAVRA
+176 LKGKADAVRV
-186 YGVLEELAEATPR
+186 YGLVEKLAEATPR
-199 GMRGLAAPMIGRD
+199 GMRGLSAPMIGRD

-220 LLDETVESGKPRL
+220 LLDETIESGKPRL

-247 TNEFIASARAADSG
+247 TNEFIASAQAASPE
-261 IRVLRGRCLSAGHDI
+261 IRVLRGRCLSAGHGI

-287 ACEIGLDETSDV
+287 ACQIGLDEPSEV
-299 VKDRLRSGVARI
+299 AREKLRTGVARI
-311 LEPLGLPAED
+311 LEPLGLPPED

-333 GIRLDDTPEAGA
+333 GIRLDDAPEEAA
-345 GPASAEDLA
+345 GPGSAEDLA

-368 PAIWV
+368 PAVWV

-423 VAISLRPLTDNQ
+423 VAISLRPLNDSQ

-450 EALRTEIVAT
+450 DGLRAEIV
-460 ARPEFA
+460 
-466 DLHPGFGPGG
+466 
-476 QDAVA
+476 
-481 ISLRPLTDTQSNDL
+481 
-495 VDRLLE
+495 
-501 VAELPEALRTEIIA
+501 A

-523 VEEILQPL
+523 VEEILQRL

-589 AAAVEGAVGSTGLGE
+589 AAAVEGAVGGTDLE
-604 SLAGLERKG
+604 PSLAALERKG

-620 TTLAGQTEYLFKHAL
+620 TTLAGQTEFLFKHAL

-649 ARAHAAAAEWVAEL
+649 ARAHGAVADWIAEL

-689 LAWMD
+689 LAWID
-694 DAEGREAV
+694 DADGREAV

-738 SDGER
+738 DDAER
-743 LDAFEQIARDHETAF
+743 LHAFEQMARDHETAF

-812 DLVREGLEA
+812 ELIREGLEA
-821 ATDDRERA
+821 VTDERERA

-838 IRNRRRVVDE
+838 IRNRRRVVE
-848 ISEPMQP
+848 EVSEPMQP
-855 RLDAAHEAERIA
+855 RLDAAHEAGRIA

-875 MTVIAD
+875 MTVVAD
-881 TLSDLYLMEDDPEG
+881 TLSDLYLMEGDIEG
-895 ALAALEPSLPML
+895 ALAALEPSLPMI
-907 ERIERPAARAQWYHS
+907 EKIERPAARAQWYHS

-936 AEKLS
+936 AGVLS

-946 LGRRLSAHD
+946 IGRRLSAHD
-955 QGHGTYSLMLT
+955 QGHGTYGLMLT

-989 GHGVRCIAVQS
+989 EHGVRCIAVQS

-1005 SMVLAHRGDPGRAL
+1005 AMVLAHRGDPERAVS
-1019 DALRHS
+1019 AARHS
-1025 KAFEDRPGPVEGQ
+1025 KTFEDRPGPVEGQ
-1038 IAEALVTAGAKEE
+1038 IAEALVTAGAREE

-1056 GDVLNRALGWRWHDA
+1056 GDVLDRALSWRWHDA
-1071 ARAMISALVDRGDW
+1071 ARALITALVERGAWD
-1085 EQLEAL
+1085 ELPAL
-1091 MRKVALLRHAD
+1091 MDRIAPIRQAD
-1102 PQLNALADR
+1102 PLLNALAER
-1111 ASGQALAAAGDM
+1111 AAGQALAASGDM
-1123 PGARESLSRAL
+1123 PGARESLSGAL
-1134 AAFQSFPHVFEVART
+1134 AAFQGFPHVFEAART
-1149 QEALALVSDEA
+1149 QEALALVSDEPE
-1160 DRERLL
+1160 RERLL
-1166 QEAIATYRT
+1166 QEAIATYRS
-1175 LGATPHRERAE
+1175 LGATPHMERAE
-1186 GLRAHRPG
+1186 ALLRTE